1 MKKTV
6 AIIAAAAASL
16 VIFSPALS
24 GCGGDGVKFTLSEE
38 GGKHYIVSYSG
49 VSATYGEYEIPAYY
63 GEGDL
68 YAPVTEIA
76 DEGFASTRFSK
87 ITVPETVTKI
97 GTAAF
102 SFCYS
107 LETVQFA
114 DGIKLEKFS
123 HGMFGESTSLQQIS
137 IPDSVKAVDALA
149 FKGCTSLTGVE
160 MSSVETIGVRAFEGC
175 TALESISLPDT
186 LTTIG
191 TLAFFNSGLK
201 SVEIPDS
208 VKDITTVDSEGNE
221 NTVYGIGRA
230 AFNNC
235 LQLESVKIGNGVK
248 VIPSGAFGYCLALKE
263 IYIPLSVEEV
273 QGACY
278 ENGSFVFG
286 HAFYYDS
293 ALTDVYFEGSEEQ
306 WKNIKIETGNLYAS
320 GITMDNSALINAS
333 KHYNKI

>member
-1 MKKTV
+1 MA
-6 AIIAAAAASL
+6 AISSL
-16 VIFSPALS
+16 ALCAPALS
-24 GCGGDGVKFTLSEE
+24 GCGSDGVKFTFSEE

-49 VSATYGEYEIPAYY
+49 VSAPFGEYEIPAYY

-87 ITVPETVTKI
+87 ITVPETVVKI

-107 LETVQFA
+107 LETVEFA
-114 DGIKLEKFS
+114 DGIKLEEFS
-123 HGMFGESTSLQQIS
+123 RGLFGESTSLQQIS
-137 IPDSVKAVDALA
+137 IPDSVKTIDAFA
-149 FKGCTSLTGVE
+149 FKGCTSLSLVE
-160 MSSVETIGVRAFEGC
+160 MNSVEAIGVRAFEEC
-175 TALESISLPDT
+175 TALESISFPAG

-191 TLAFFNSGLK
+191 VMAFFNSGLK

-208 VKDITTVDSEGNE
+208 VKDSKTVDDEGNE
-221 NTVYGIGRA
+221 RTVYGIGFA
-230 AFNNC
+230 SFNNC

-248 VIPSGAFGYCLALKE
+248 VIPSGAFGYCLVLKE

-273 QGACY
+273 QGAY
-278 ENGSFVFG
+278 IENGSFVFG

-306 WKNIKIETGNLYAS
+306 WKDIKIETGNLYAD
-320 GITMDNSALINAS
+320 GITMDNSALINAA
-333 KHYNKI
+333 KHYNSK

>member
-1 MKKTV
+1 MMAT
-6 AIIAAAAASL
+6 IAAACLFAAC
-16 VIFSPALS
+16 VPALS

-38 GGKHYIVSYSG
+38 GGKHYLVSFSG
-49 VSATYGEYEIPAYY
+49 LSSPYGEYEIPAYY
-63 GEGDL
+63 GEGDS

-87 ITVPETVTKI
+87 ITVPETVTSI

-102 SFCYS
+102 SFCYA
-107 LETVQFA
+107 LETVEFA

-123 HGMFGESTSLQQIS
+123 HGLFGESTSLRQIK
-137 IPDSVKAVDALA
+137 IPDSVRTVDPLA
-149 FKGCTSLTGVE
+149 FKGCTGLSLVE
-160 MSSVETIGVRAFEGC
+160 AGCVEVIGARAFEGC

-191 TLAFFNSGLK
+191 NMAFFNSGLK

-208 VKDITTVDSEGNE
+208 VRDIVTTDGEGNE
-221 NTVYGIGRA
+221 KTVYGLGLA
-230 AFNNC
+230 SFNNC
-235 LQLESVKIGNGVK
+235 LNLESVKIGGGVK
-248 VIPSGAFGYCLALKE
+248 VITSGAFGYCLALKE

-273 QGACY
+273 QGAYY
-278 ENGSFVFG
+278 ENGSFIFG

-306 WKNIKIETGNLYAS
+306 WKDIKIVTGNLYAD
-320 GITMDNSALINAS
+320 GISMDNAALINAA
-333 KHYNKI
+333 KHYNK